1 MGKPI
6 KSSEMVKLIGNH
18 YEVVE
23 FEITFKPATNGTNC
37 AIMVNGK
44 QAAAGVSYDKK
55 SGSAQPSKDEC
66 ARVADLAHTAAA
78 NAYAAH
84 HADKTL
90 PKKLSADTI
99 RGS

>member
-6 KSSEMVKLIGNH
+6 KRDAMVQLIGKH

-23 FEITFKPATNGTNC
+23 FEIAFKAATNGTNC
-37 AIMVNGK
+37 AIVVNGK

-55 SGSAQPSKDEC
+55 SGTAQPSKDEC
-66 ARVADLAHTAAA
+66 AKVADLAHTAAA

-84 HADKTL
+84 HPEKTL

>member
-6 KSSEMVKLIGNH
+6 KSSAMVKTIGNH

-23 FEITFKPATNGTNC
+23 FEITYKAASNGTNC

-55 SGSAQPSKDEC
+55 SGEAQPSKDEC
-66 ARVADLAHTAAA
+66 AKVADLAHTAAA

-84 HADKTL
+84 HPEKTL